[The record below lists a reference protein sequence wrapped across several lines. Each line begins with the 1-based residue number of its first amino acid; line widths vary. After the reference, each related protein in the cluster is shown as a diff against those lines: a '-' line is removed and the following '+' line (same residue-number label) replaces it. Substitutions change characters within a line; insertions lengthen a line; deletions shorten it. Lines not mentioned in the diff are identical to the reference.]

1 MNRTRIEWCDFT
13 WNPVTGCYHGCDY
26 CYARRIAHRF
36 FPKTVGFNPH
46 FWPDR
51 LNEPLA
57 LKKPARI
64 FVCSMADLF
73 GDWVPRAWNEAVLE
87 TVRAC
92 PRHTFHF
99 LTKNPKRLPWFNPWP
114 PNAWAGATATD
125 QEMMDEAVNKLRLVE
140 GARKYISCE
149 PMLAPVILPE
159 NAGIDWL
166 LVGAL
171 TGAKKGQPSPAWV
184 ESLVDS
190 SKDQSVP
197 VFVKNN
203 LKGFQL
209 QEWPA

>member
-13 WNPVTGCYHGCDY
+13 WNPITGCRHGCDY

-36 FPKTVGFNPH
+36 FPKTVGFNPY
-46 FWPDR
+46 FWRDR
-51 LNEPLA
+51 LQEPLA

-73 GDWVPRAWNEAVLE
+73 GDWVTREWIEAVFE
-87 TVRAC
+87 TVKAC

-99 LTKNPKRLPWFNPWP
+99 LTKNPKRLADFNPWP

-125 QEMMDEAVNKLRLVE
+125 QGMMDEAVERLHLVE
-140 GARKYISCE
+140 GARTYISCE
-149 PMLAPVILPE
+149 PLLAPVILPE

-166 LVGAL
+166 LIGAL
-171 TGAKKGQPSPAWV
+171 TGAKKSQPPHSWV
-184 ESLVDS
+184 ESLVES
-190 SKDQSVP
+190 AKDQNVP

>member
-13 WNPVTGCYHGCDY
+13 WNPVTGCHHGCDY

-46 FWPDR
+46 FWRDR
-51 LNEPLA
+51 LQEPLT

-73 GDWVPRAWNEAVLE
+73 GDWVPREWIEAVLN

-92 PRHTFHF
+92 PRHIFHF
-99 LTKNPKRLPWFNPWP
+99 LTKNPKRLADFNPWP

-125 QEMMDEAVNKLRLVE
+125 HGTMDQAVERLHLVE
-140 GARKYISCE
+140 GARTYISCE
-149 PMLAPVILPE
+149 PLLAPVILPQ

-171 TGAKKGQPSPAWV
+171 TGAKKSQPPLSWV

-190 SKDQSVP
+190 AKDQKVP

>member
-13 WNPVTGCYHGCDY
+13 WNPVTGCHHGCDY

-36 FPKTVGFNPH
+36 FPKTVGFNPY
-46 FWPDR
+46 FWRDR
-51 LNEPLA
+51 LREPLA
-57 LKKPARI
+57 LKKPAQI

-73 GDWVPRAWNEAVLE
+73 GEWVPREWIEAVLE
-87 TVRAC
+87 PVRAC

-99 LTKNPKRLPWFNPWP
+99 LTKNPRRLAGFNPWP

-125 QEMMDEAVNKLRLVE
+125 QGMMDKAVERLRPVE

-149 PMLAPVILPE
+149 PLLAPVILPE

-166 LVGAL
+166 LIGAL
-171 TGAKKGQPSPAWV
+171 TGAKKSQPPHSWV
-184 ESLVDS
+184 ESLVNS
-190 SKDQSVP
+190 AKDQNVP
-197 VFVKNN
+197 VFVKDN

>member
-36 FPKTVGFNPH
+36 FPKTVGFNPY
-46 FWPDR
+46 FWRDR
-51 LNEPLA
+51 LKEPLA

-73 GDWVPRAWNEAVLE
+73 GEWVPREWIEAILE
-87 TVRAC
+87 TVRAY

-99 LTKNPKRLPWFNPWP
+99 LTKNPKRLANFNPWL

-125 QEMMDEAVNKLRLVE
+125 QGMMDEAVERLRLVE
-140 GARKYISCE
+140 RARTYISCE
-149 PMLAPVILPE
+149 PLLAPVILPKD
-159 NAGIDWL
+159 AGIDWL
-166 LVGAL
+166 LIGAL
-171 TGAKKGQPSPAWV
+171 TGAKKSQSPHSWV

-190 SKDQSVP
+190 AKDQKVA

-209 QEWPA
+209 QERPA